1 MSAHPE
7 VVGGNE
13 EEGVDRTAKRTL
25 REVFDPRNN
34 ALNAWRLLLASGVIL
49 WHSWPLTGR
58 DVSFEPVRQLLRD
71 GFVDGFFAISG
82 FLITWSW
89 LRNPRARDYFA
100 ARGLRLLPGLWICL
114 IVTAFAIAPIAVAIQ
129 GGSAQKLLV
138 SRGPIDYVLGNGAV
152 QLLKHDI
159 NGTPT
164 GVPWF
169 GEWNGSLWT
178 LFWEVLCYVTIAGL
192 GLLGLLRFRWTVPV
206 LLMGVLLWSATLPSM
221 SAVVEAPPDKRPPID
236 AATSMLIAQGAAARF
251 GLMFLVGALLF
262 QVRNMIP
269 ARWSLVALSVVIVF
283 ATSMMPNYRLL
294 GAFPLA
300 YAIIVSGAL
309 IRNKHLVLRTD
320 VSYGVYIYAF
330 PIQQLLVICGL
341 SFLAP
346 PLFAIIATAVTLPL
360 AAVSW
365 FLVEKPAMSLK
376 ARLGRRS
383 SPPSESPA

>member
-1 MSAHPE
+1 
-7 VVGGNE
+7 
-13 EEGVDRTAKRTL
+13 
-25 REVFDPRNN
+25 
-34 ALNAWRLLLASGVIL
+34 
-49 WHSWPLTGR
+49 
-58 DVSFEPVRQLLRD
+58 
-71 GFVDGFFAISG
+71 
-82 FLITWSW
+82 
-89 LRNPRARDYFA
+89 
-100 ARGLRLLPGLWICL
+100 
-114 IVTAFAIAPIAVAIQ
+114 
-129 GGSAQKLLV
+129 
-138 SRGPIDYVLGNGAV
+138 
-152 QLLKHDI
+152 
-159 NGTPT
+159 
-164 GVPWF
+164 
-169 GEWNGSLWT
+169 
-178 LFWEVLCYVTIAGL
+178 
-192 GLLGLLRFRWTVPV
+192 
-206 LLMGVLLWSATLPSM
+206 MGVLLWSATLPSM

-320 VSYGVYIYAF
+320 VYYGVYIYAF